1 MAVDFANGT
10 WNQAGSLVYDAKQ
23 AITDL
28 TDPTTGY
35 LHTAT
40 PANVTAGSITVTAPT
55 EPSIT
60 LADLAAGT
68 VSSDVSAQAST
79 LASTALTAFS
89 TFMATW
95 FPAQSTTSASLETYL
110 NARLTSTTGAVPAVV
125 QAAILATEKAK
136 ISAAQVQAQADV
148 DETWASRRH
157 KRPTGA
163 QAAQVLRLTQTALN
177 ATADAARAIS
187 VKDFDMSYQAAM
199 DAAKLAVENRGQA
212 LNAAREY
219 IVAAILQGYNNSA
232 QATQIARD
240 AEAKAK
246 ATAYAAF
253 NQRINAQELALKAT
267 TADKGLSLDAAK
279 ANQGASLQMIEFN
292 VKGFITQLQGL
303 IQMATAFANNA
314 RTGSSTSYTVSA

>member
-1 MAVDFANGT
+1 
-10 WNQAGSLVYDAKQ
+10 
-23 AITDL
+23 
-28 TDPTTGY
+28 
-35 LHTAT
+35 
-40 PANVTAGSITVTAPT
+40 
-55 EPSIT
+55 
-60 LADLAAGT
+60 
-68 VSSDVSAQAST
+68 
-79 LASTALTAFS
+79 
-89 TFMATW
+89 
-95 FPAQSTTSASLETYL
+95 
-110 NARLTSTTGAVPAVV
+110 
-125 QAAILATEKAK
+125 
-136 ISAAQVQAQADV
+136 
-148 DETWASRRH
+148 
-157 KRPTGA
+157 
-163 QAAQVLRLTQTALN
+163 
-177 ATADAARAIS
+177 